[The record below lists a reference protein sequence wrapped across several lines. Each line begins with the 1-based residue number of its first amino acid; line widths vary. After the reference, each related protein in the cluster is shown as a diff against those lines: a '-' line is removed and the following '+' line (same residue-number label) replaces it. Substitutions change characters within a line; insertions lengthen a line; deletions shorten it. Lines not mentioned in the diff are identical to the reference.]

1 MTQRPTGVTILA
13 VLCVIGG
20 LLALLFGS
28 LFTFM
33 GPTIAAQAAA
43 ADEAGAMVT
52 GPMMMGFGVV
62 SFIMGVLYLITAYG
76 LFGLKPWAWMVAV
89 VVQILALVSHV
100 AGLLQGQ
107 VAGAVIGFLI
117 AGGILYYLMRPHVKA
132 AFGRA

>member
-1 MTQRPTGVTILA
+1 VTILA

-20 LLALLFGS
+20 LLALIFGS

-43 ADEAGAMVT
+43 ADEAAAMAT
-52 GPMMMGFGVV
+52 GPMMMGFGV
-62 SFIMGVLYLITAYG
+62 FGLIMGLLYLITAYG

-89 VVQILALVSHV
+89 VVQVLALVSHL
-100 AGLLQGQ
+100 AGFFQGQ
-107 VAGAVIGFLI
+107 VAGAVVGLLI
-117 AGGILYYLMRPHVKA
+117 AGGILFYLMRPHVKA

>member
-20 LLALLFGS
+20 LLALIFGS

-43 ADEAGAMVT
+43 ADEAAAMAT
-52 GPMMMGFGVV
+52 GPMMMGFGV
-62 SFIMGVLYLITAYG
+62 FGLIMGLLYLITAYG

-89 VVQILALVSHV
+89 VVQVLALVSHL
-100 AGLLQGQ
+100 AGFFQGQ
-107 VAGAVIGFLI
+107 VAGAVVGLLI
-117 AGGILYYLMRPHVKA
+117 AGGILFYLMRPHVKA

>member
-20 LLALLFGS
+20 LLALIFGS

-33 GPTIAAQAAA
+33 GPAIAAQAAA
-43 ADEAGAMVT
+43 TEEAAAMVS
-52 GPMMMGFGVV
+52 GPMIIGLGVWSLVMGL
-62 SFIMGVLYLITAYG
+62 LYLITAYG

-89 VVQILALVSHV
+89 VVQVLALISHL

-107 VAGAVIGFLI
+107 VAGALVGSLI
-117 AGGILYYLMRPHVKA
+117 AGAILYYLLRPHVKA

>member
-1 MTQRPTGVTILA
+1 VTILA

-20 LLALLFGS
+20 LLALIFGS

-43 ADEAGAMVT
+43 ADEAAAMAT
-52 GPMMMGFGVV
+52 GPMMMGFGV
-62 SFIMGVLYLITAYG
+62 FGLIMGLLYLITAYG

-89 VVQILALVSHV
+89 VVQVLAFVSHL
-100 AGLLQGQ
+100 AGFFQGQ
-107 VAGAVIGFLI
+107 VAGAVVGLLI
-117 AGGILYYLMRPHVKA
+117 AGGILFYLMRPHVKA

>member
-20 LLALLFGS
+20 LLALIFGS

-33 GPTIAAQAAA
+33 GPAIPALAAA
-43 ADEAGAMVT
+43 TEEAAAMVS
-52 GPMMMGFGVV
+52 GPMIIGLGVWSLVMGL
-62 SFIMGVLYLITAYG
+62 LYLITAYG

-89 VVQILALVSHV
+89 VVQVLALISHL

-107 VAGAVIGFLI
+107 VAGALVGSLI
-117 AGGILYYLMRPHVKA
+117 AGAILYYLLRPHVKA

>member
-1 MTQRPTGVTILA
+1 MAQRPTGVTILA

-20 LLALLFGS
+20 LLALIFGS

-43 ADEAGAMVT
+43 ADEAAAMAT
-52 GPMMMGFGVV
+52 GPMMMGFGV
-62 SFIMGVLYLITAYG
+62 FGLIMGLLYLITAYG

-89 VVQILALVSHV
+89 VVQVLAFVSHL
-100 AGLLQGQ
+100 AGLFQGQ
-107 VAGAVIGFLI
+107 VAGAVVGLLI
-117 AGGILYYLMRPHVKA
+117 AGGILFYLMRPHVKA